1 VVVRNDDFD
10 RDHITVLPDGGRK
23 LRVRYPKIEPKAN
36 GFVSALLYFCRYD
49 RSPTKCLAATVAK
62 QKTYLFRIAQVLLQ
76 GYFPTEKATKGGA
89 TMKRRSVFVAV
100 ALLLSLS
107 LALPLMAQEKKKA
120 EKAKGDVGLLDLEKN
135 YMILVTKEGKLITL
149 DFNEKSKVTML
160 ESKGVKMSEVG
171 LGSSAEVEYQSQEDK
186 KVLTNLEFRPAKGGE

>member
-1 VVVRNDDFD
+1 
-10 RDHITVLPDGGRK
+10 
-23 LRVRYPKIEPKAN
+23 
-36 GFVSALLYFCRYD
+36 
-49 RSPTKCLAATVAK
+49 
-62 QKTYLFRIAQVLLQ
+62 
-76 GYFPTEKATKGGA
+76 
-89 TMKRRSVFVAV
+89 MKRESMLMAV
-100 ALLLSLS
+100 ALLLTLS
-107 LALPLMAQEKKKA
+107 LVFPLMAQEKKKA
-120 EKAKGDVGLLDLEKN
+120 EKARGDVGLLDLEKN